1 MITTYDTDCA
11 PGGSAELWT
20 IVGGGHIP
28 SLVEDFSRQVVEF
41 LYAHPKPTQTDG
53 DLDGDGTVG
62 VKDLLILLGS
72 WGPCDDCNNCPAD
85 LDGDCT
91 VGVKDL
97 LILLG
102 NWG

>member
-1 MITTYDTDCA
+1 MRYLTPVLLAVAASVLSTVPAY
-11 PGGSAELWT
+11 AE
-20 IVGGGHIP
+20 
-28 SLVEDFSRQVVEF
+28 
-41 LYAHPKPTQTDG
+41 
-53 DLDGDGTVG
+53 
-62 VKDLLILLGS
+62 
-72 WGPCDDCNNCPAD
+72 

>member
-1 MITTYDTDCA
+1 MILID
-11 PGGSAELWT
+11 
-20 IVGGGHIP
+20 
-28 SLVEDFSRQVVEF
+28 LVPPI
-41 LYAHPKPTQTDG
+41 LG
-53 DLDGDGTVG
+53 DIDGDGVVG
-62 VKDLLILLGS
+62 VKDLLILLGN
-72 WGPCDDCNNCPAD
+72 WGPCPDCKDCPAD